1 MKFFSILFFGSILII
16 YLSSFFI
23 EKIYINYSFQSLK
36 DFTEKTIK
44 KLDSKMDRDLE
55 KLLFTL
61 SEINNMRISLIKED
75 GEILYDSHSN
85 PKNME
90 NHKDREEF
98 INSIKY
104 GEGTSVRI
112 SHTLNTKMIYYA
124 KKVSLNNKTFVF
136 RSSKEISTIKEFI
149 KPYKSQI
156 IIFFSL
162 SLLIILSLMFLYFRN
177 VTKKIASLQS
187 QITRIS
193 KGDFDSVISTDKK
206 DVFYSITQNIN
217 FLAQSIKKLTDDIKN
232 QKELLS
238 NILENLPFPVVII
251 NENNDFLVESK
262 YFRDFFPDIKN
273 IEELANLIR
282 DENLYQALNFYE
294 KEKKDFTVA
303 INFNNRYFTL
313 FGDKIIYHDKPILLL
328 TFIDITEIKKT
339 EKMKADF
346 TANVSH
352 ELKTPITVLKGY
364 IETLEDEL
372 PSDKYPII
380 KIMKRHIERLSNLVS
395 DVLLLSRL
403 DAKVPLEKE
412 YFNLK
417 ELITNA
423 VETFNN
429 DIKEKNINFKI
440 LVDDDIF
447 YYGDNFLIF
456 QAIINLV
463 SNAVKY
469 TSYNGLIEIKSTLQ
483 KDIIILTIKDTGPGI
498 PKEYHEKIFQRFFVI
513 DKSRS
518 RQLGGT
524 GLGLSIVKHIIELHN
539 GRIDVESELGKGT
552 TFIITLPLLHT

>member
-1 MKFFSILFFGSILII
+1 M
-16 YLSSFFI
+16 
-23 EKIYINYSFQSLK
+23 
-36 DFTEKTIK
+36 
-44 KLDSKMDRDLE
+44 
-55 KLLFTL
+55 
-61 SEINNMRISLIKED
+61 
-75 GEILYDSHSN
+75 
-85 PKNME
+85 
-90 NHKDREEF
+90 
-98 INSIKY
+98 
-104 GEGTSVRI
+104 
-112 SHTLNTKMIYYA
+112 
-124 KKVSLNNKTFVF
+124 
-136 RSSKEISTIKEFI
+136 
-149 KPYKSQI
+149 
-156 IIFFSL
+156 
-162 SLLIILSLMFLYFRN
+162 
-177 VTKKIASLQS
+177 
-187 QITRIS
+187 
-193 KGDFDSVISTDKK
+193 
-206 DVFYSITQNIN
+206 
-217 FLAQSIKKLTDDIKN
+217 
-232 QKELLS
+232 
-238 NILENLPFPVVII
+238 
-251 NENNDFLVESK
+251 
-262 YFRDFFPDIKN
+262 
-273 IEELANLIR
+273 
-282 DENLYQALNFYE
+282 
-294 KEKKDFTVA
+294 A